1 MKPVAVLRCIALLAL
16 VWLGLRHMN
25 WSWRHLLPAVRSPRE
40 ATA

>member
-1 MKPVAVLRCIALLAL
+1 LHGSVLALAL

-25 WSWRHLLPAVRSPRE
+25 WSWRHLLSAVPSPKE

>member
-1 MKPVAVLRCIALLAL
+1 

-25 WSWRHLLPAVRSPRE
+25 WSWRHLILHVRSNRE